1 MINVNSQQLTE
12 GKISNYW
19 NRLKEECRSIFE
31 MKNAKSKIKGV
42 KNIDGNGKSYYR
54 WHPSRSA

>member
-1 MINVNSQQLTE
+1 LT
-12 GKISNYW
+12 KDNYYSHYW
-19 NRLKEECRSIFE
+19 NELKEKTVSIFE
-31 MKNAKSKIKGV
+31 TKNAKFKIKGV